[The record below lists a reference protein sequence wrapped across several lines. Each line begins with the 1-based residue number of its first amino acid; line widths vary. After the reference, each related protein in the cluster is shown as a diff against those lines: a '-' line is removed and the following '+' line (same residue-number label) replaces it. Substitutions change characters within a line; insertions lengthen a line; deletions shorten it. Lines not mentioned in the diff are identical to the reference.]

1 MRTGFKVV
9 SAGLAL
15 VIGCSTVA
23 ISPLDLP
30 ILHSNSSL
38 ATAAANSAEAR
49 EAHEAPN
56 ASAADE
62 GGLAQSDDPLPAAGP
77 RYKDGTYR
85 SSGDG
90 KFGAVGVRVTVT
102 DGKIAKIALEANSEA
117 APMVKTAQ
125 DVVVPQ
131 ILETQSVD
139 DIDMATGATLTSE
152 AIVEAVAKVLRSRSG
167 VNAQQTLPSFG
178 ALAHFGRGPLLLR
191 RPVCDGARRMTH
203 GPALLS
209 DGMRPDTSYIRLPPS
224 FL

>member
-1 MRTGFKVV
+1 MAQAVSGDAKSGGCMRTGFKVV

-152 AIVEAVAKVLRSRSG
+152 AIVEAVAKVLVR
-167 VNAQQTLPSFG
+167 AQ
-178 ALAHFGRGPLLLR
+178 A
-191 RPVCDGARRMTH
+191 
-203 GPALLS
+203 
-209 DGMRPDTSYIRLPPS
+209 
-224 FL
+224 

>member
-1 MRTGFKVV
+1 MAQAVSGDAKSGGCMRTGFKVV

-49 EAHEAPN
+49 D
-56 ASAADE
+56 ADE

-152 AIVEAVAKVLRSRSG
+152 AIVEAVAKVLVR
-167 VNAQQTLPSFG
+167 AQ
-178 ALAHFGRGPLLLR
+178 A
-191 RPVCDGARRMTH
+191 
-203 GPALLS
+203 
-209 DGMRPDTSYIRLPPS
+209 
-224 FL
+224 